1 MYWPL
6 QFSTDSSIN
15 YCNLSYCLFL
25 VNLAWLLS
33 NLDKFT
39 FKVVSFGTFPL
50 INLKSSCKNF
60 PAYVATYIISFPIL
74 IKLIH
79 NPLSKFTTL
88 QSTDIP
94 INETFNRNVSP
105 LAIRPRKEQNICRH
119 SPIVDQSVYT
129 TLTKYIKFWR

>member
-15 YCNLSYCLFL
+15 CCNLSYCLFL
-25 VNLAWLLS
+25 VNLAWLLLS
-33 NLDKFT
+33 KLS
-39 FKVVSFGTFPL
+39 VLILFPL
-50 INLKSSCKNF
+50 INLKPSCKKLPNLRS
-60 PAYVATYIISFPIL
+60 YIISFPIL

-94 INETFNRNVSP
+94 INEIFNRNVSL
-105 LAIRPRKEQNICRH
+105 LAIRPRKAQNICHH

-129 TLTKYIKFWR
+129 TLTKYIKSRR